1 MTLFARVCD
10 RFTKALF
17 WYKTAL
23 VFSCLTLTVWAQQDP
38 LEAGKTIGGM
48 TGPEILGVVCVALVI
63 AVVYK
68 DRTVYARLEGL
79 VDKNI
84 ATQQDVKDALYADA
98 ITRAEL
104 AKTIEHCRAVQE
116 ERNRQEMA
124 HAAANQTPR

>member
-1 MTLFARVCD
+1 MTMRQRICD
-10 RFTKALF
+10 RLTKSLF

-23 VFSCLTLTVWAQQDP
+23 VFCCTTLVAWAQDP
-38 LEAGKTIGGM
+38 VETGKTIGGL

-79 VDKNI
+79 VEKNI

-116 ERNRQEMA
+116 ERNRQEIV
-124 HAAANQTPR
+124 HAANQTHR